1 MTITSKDIKHL
12 WARAGGRCSIC
23 DQDLTKT
30 GGDVAH
36 IVARQPDGPRGDAEL
51 SPEERDAYD
60 NLILLCPDHHRL
72 IDLVEPEKWPAER
85 LRQAK
90 AAQEE
95 RIRSAGQEVSEISGE
110 IIVRV
115 TAVDDAAG
123 LRIKRPTRIKP
134 GTHVEVEATDTGR
147 VTGVEIGGDE

>member
-1 MTITSKDIKHL
+1 MTIANRDIKHL
-12 WARAGGRCSIC
+12 WARVGGQCSIC
-23 DQDLTKT
+23 DQDLTNT

-36 IVARQPDGPRGDAEL
+36 IVARQPDGARGDAEL
-51 SPEERDAYD
+51 SPEQRDAYD
-60 NLILLCPDHHRL
+60 NLILLCPNHHRL
-72 IDLVEPEKWPAER
+72 IDLTEPEKWSAER
-85 LRQAK
+85 LRQVK
-90 AAQEE
+90 ADQEE
-95 RIRSAGQEVSEISGE
+95 RIRSAGQEVTEISGE

-115 TAVDDAAG
+115 ADVDDAAG